1 MTVDDEA
8 ACRALYDEL
17 VAGWNEGSGARFAA
31 AFAEDGEL
39 VAFDGSRLQGRAT
52 IEAFHQELFDKWM
65 KGTRLT
71 GGVDDVKMLGPD
83 VAVMHAIGGTI
94 KRARRRPRPGLDQT
108 LTLKRTEEAGGSPR
122 SRTPHPPDRQQ
133 LLAFLHW
140 TIGDALCRCSASTD
154 PTAHVRTST
163 PQPVAAGDGAPA
175 GGCRVTRRPPA
186 GLPPVSLKQ
195 IAVDERG
202 HPL

>member
-17 VAGWNEGSGARFAA
+17 VAGRNEGSGARFAA

-71 GGVDDVKMLGPD
+71 GGVDEVKVLGPD

-94 KRARRRPRPGLDQT
+94 KRGKTKPSRARDSIQT
-108 LTLKRTEEAGGSPR
+108 LTLKRTDEGWRIAAFQNTRIHPIGSGF
-122 SRTPHPPDRQQ
+122 
-133 LLAFLHW
+133 LAFLHW
-140 TIGDALCRCSASTD
+140 SIGDALWSLFRLSTD

-163 PQPVAAGDGAPA
+163 PQPVAS
-175 GGCRVTRRPPA
+175 R
-186 GLPPVSLKQ
+186 
-195 IAVDERG
+195 
-202 HPL
+202 

>member
-94 KRARRRPRPGLDQT
+94 KKGKTTPSRARDSIQT
-108 LTLKRTEEAGGSPR
+108 LTLKADRGGLADRRVSEH
-122 SRTPHPPDRQQ
+122 PHPPDRQQ
-133 LLAFLHW
+133 LPRLPALDDRRRAVVAVPAEHGPDGPRPHLH
-140 TIGDALCRCSASTD
+140 
-154 PTAHVRTST
+154 
-163 PQPVAAGDGAPA
+163 APA
-175 GGCRVTRRPPA
+175 GGQRVTGHRPA
-186 GLPPVSLKQ
+186 A
-195 IAVDERG
+195 AV
-202 HPL
+202 